1 MILGE
6 MTNASKRMNPIHFG
20 SDLAD
25 IQIRINPEIPI
36 RIADQILALVE
47 FLLSKVLLLLLLL
60 KKCYNNYTNV

>member
-1 MILGE
+1 